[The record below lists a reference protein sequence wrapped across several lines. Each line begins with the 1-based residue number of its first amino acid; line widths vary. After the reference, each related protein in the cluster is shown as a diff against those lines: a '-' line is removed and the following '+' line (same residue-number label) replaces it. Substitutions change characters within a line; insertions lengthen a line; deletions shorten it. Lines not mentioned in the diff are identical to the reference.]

1 MSDRKD
7 NTNRGSVV
15 VADSGWSPA
24 SLAIVV
30 AVVDVIARLP
40 ALGAWWHGADWS
52 LLAGA
57 SPVTIPAASPGD
69 LVPRSGLWPLGE
81 ALYWR
86 LLYPLWALDPAPY
99 TWTRLGLHG
108 LVAFLTTRIASRC
121 GLPPLA
127 ALVAGLAVAIAPVSF
142 TPLYQAGG
150 VGTLLAMAAALAASA
165 LWQGQNGQGRDG
177 HERGRRA
184 YLLTPLL
191 AGIALLMERPGR
203 IHLAYALA
211 PVVALLLCALLA
223 QLWRYRRAAPAAGVS
238 RPAERAASMLSPQ
251 TPVILLLAI
260 LAAAGGYVAMQVR
273 LQARTGDGIPADS
286 HVLAT
291 AISFESCRRLDALP
305 QGLLAP
311 MATPA
316 TAPAPVPATAPT
328 PVPTPAGAD
337 SGRVILLQAPE
348 TRDQL
353 TMTEH
358 LGDIWVTD
366 SPVHRALGGHLGPRL
381 YLPPTVAV
389 SWASGLRS
397 APAEAY
403 VLADTGLRLQ
413 PWGRVPQALLYLALT
428 EIGRD
433 QFLRAHQHLL
443 RAGLLHGA
451 SISFAYDPDL
461 LPVTAA
467 TVAARQHAFIDYLAA
482 NYRAGRSR
490 HEVAGLQSLFLEL
503 LSTITGQSRAQ
514 LEAGATLLPD

>member
-7 NTNRGSVV
+7 STNRGSAV

-30 AVVDVIARLP
+30 AVVAVVARLP

-52 LLAGA
+52 LLA
-57 SPVTIPAASPGD
+57 AASPAD
-69 LVPRSGLWPLGE
+69 LVPKSGLLPLGE

-142 TPLYQAGG
+142 APLYQAGG
-150 VGTLLAMAAALAASA
+150 VGTLLTVAAALAAGI
-165 LWQGQNGQGRDG
+165 LWQGRDG
-177 HERGRRA
+177 HGRSWRA

-211 PVVALLLCALLA
+211 PVIALLLCALLA
-223 QLWRYRRAAPAAGVS
+223 QLRRHRPAAPAAGVS
-238 RPAERAASMLSPQ
+238 RPAERAAAMSSPPP
-251 TPVILLLAI
+251 PVVLLLAI
-260 LAAAGGYVAMQVR
+260 LAAAGGYMGMQFR

-305 QGLLAP
+305 LGLLAQDLLLQGLPAP
-311 MATPA
+311 MA
-316 TAPAPVPATAPT
+316 APS
-328 PVPTPAGAD
+328 PAGAD

-358 LGDIWVTD
+358 LGDIWVGD
-366 SPVHRALGGHLGPRL
+366 SPVYRALGGLLGPRL

-403 VLADTGLRLQ
+403 VLADTGLRLL

-467 TVAARQHAFIDYLAA
+467 AVAARQRAFIDYLAA